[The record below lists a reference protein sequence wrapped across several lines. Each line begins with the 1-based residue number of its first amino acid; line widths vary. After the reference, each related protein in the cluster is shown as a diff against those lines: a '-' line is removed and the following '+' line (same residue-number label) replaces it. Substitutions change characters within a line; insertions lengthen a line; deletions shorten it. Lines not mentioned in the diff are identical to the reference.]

1 MLWMFLYKIYRI
13 LIGDK
18 PIYNI
23 IELDNVLYKNIKL
36 KESPREGEMVY
47 FNEKGPFYQ
56 VVRVAHHKDK
66 LHTVWISV
74 ESIVDEKKQEKA

>member
-47 FNEKGPFYQ
+47 FNEKGPF
-56 VVRVAHHKDK
+56 
-66 LHTVWISV
+66 
-74 ESIVDEKKQEKA
+74 